1 MLLSNVSRGD
11 ALIVAIKLLIISS
24 VASLNC
30 LLIQHNIYTKAN
42 LGVQYVN
49 KDLVRFETINF
60 IVTILNIVA
69 AAFFFIVFI
78 VWFYRAYVNMQSL
91 DTRLND
97 SKYWII
103 FGWLIPVFNLV
114 MPYRLLNKMTI
125 SAVSY
130 IHKNTST
137 RLKKFRSYWILLL
150 WVSFL
155 LIYLLRLYQY
165 SIATRVDVM
174 FIIELGIIINTLSL
188 LTLFVFA
195 SYFNFYRKIEALIY
209 KLEHENKDKSANC
222 IELVRE

>member
-11 ALIVAIKLLIISS
+11 VLLVAIKLLIISS

-30 LLIQHNIYTKAN
+30 LLIQYNIYTKVN
-42 LGVQYVN
+42 LGVQYMN
-49 KDLVRFETINF
+49 KDLIRFETINF
-60 IVTILNIVA
+60 IVTVLNIVA
-69 AAFFFIVFI
+69 ALFFFIVFI
-78 VWFYRAYVNMQSL
+78 IWFYRAYINMQSL
-91 DTRLND
+91 DTRLRD

-103 FGWLIPVFNLV
+103 FGWLLPVFNLV

-125 SAVSY
+125 SSVSY
-130 IHKNTST
+130 IHENTNT

-150 WVSFL
+150 WISFL
-155 LIYLLRLYQY
+155 LIYLLRMYQY

-174 FIIELGIIINTLSL
+174 YIIELGVIINALSL

-195 SYFNFYRKIEALIY
+195 SYFSFYRKMEALIY
-209 KLEHENKDKSANC
+209 KLEHENNDEGTNC

>member
-11 ALIVAIKLLIISS
+11 ALMVAIKLLIISS

-42 LGVQYVN
+42 LGVQYIN

-69 AAFFFIVFI
+69 GAFFLIVFI

-91 DTRLND
+91 DTRLHD
-97 SKYWII
+97 SKYWVV

-130 IHKNTST
+130 IHKNTTT
-137 RLKKFRSYWILLL
+137 RLQKFRSYWILLI
-150 WVSFL
+150 WISFL
-155 LIYLLRLYQY
+155 LIYLLRIYQY
-165 SIATRVDVM
+165 SMATRIDVM
-174 FIIELGIIINTLSL
+174 YIIELGIIINALSL

-195 SYFNFYRKIEALIY
+195 SYFNFYRKMEALIY
-209 KLEHENKDKSANC
+209 KLEHENKEENANC

>member
-30 LLIQHNIYTKAN
+30 LLIQYNIYTKAN

-60 IVTILNIVA
+60 IVTVLNIVA

-78 VWFYRAYVNMQSL
+78 VWFYRAYVNMKSL